1 MAIIDWYNTLA
12 GMTILH
18 KKLADAMRKTLL
30 DQEHVASGKL
40 YRSVKADTFERAG
53 KIRSLIK
60 SLARGEDIDQ
70 RRLSVVLS
78 IPQILTW
85 MTRKQKTVYAT
96 KKFEFKGDTRKRTNL
111 SKRQIAYAIK
121 NTLQNEGTQ
130 VVVNGKVK
138 IGWITRNYNRH
149 KIDID
154 KRLTKYVLAD
164 VVENID
170 RVLRELAAK
179 DPNIKIIR

>member
-1 MAIIDWYNTLA
+1 MAQIDWYNTLA
-12 GMTILH
+12 GMS
-18 KKLADAMRKTLL
+18 MTLL
-30 DQEHVASGKL
+30 DQEHIASGKL
-40 YRSVKADTFERAG
+40 YQSVKADTFERAG
-53 KIRSLIK
+53 KVRSLIK

-85 MTRKQKTVYAT
+85 MTRKQQTVYSS

-111 SKRQIAYAIK
+111 SKRQTAYAIK
-121 NTLQNEGTQ
+121 NVLENYGTLIYF
-130 VVVNGKVK
+130 NGKSK
-138 IGWITRNYNRH
+138 TGWITKNYNRH

-154 KRLTKYVLAD
+154 KRLTKYVLED
-164 VVENID
+164 FKENID

>member
-12 GMTILH
+12 GMSILH
-18 KKLADAMRKTLL
+18 KQLADSMRKTLL

-40 YRSVKADTFERAG
+40 YQSVKADTFERAG

-78 IPQILTW
+78 IRQILTW

-96 KKFEFKGDTRKRTNL
+96 KKFDFKNIKEKR
-111 SKRQIAYAIK
+111 RIAFAIK
-121 NTLQNEGTQ
+121 KSLENEGTQ
-130 VVVNGKVK
+130 VVVNSKVK

-154 KRLTKYVLAD
+154 KRLTKYVLED
-164 VVENID
+164 FKENID

>member
-1 MAIIDWYNTLA
+1 MAQIDWYNTLA

-40 YRSVKADTFERAG
+40 YQSVKADTFERAG
-53 KIRSLIK
+53 KVRSLIK
-60 SLARGEDIDQ
+60 SLARGEDIDKN
-70 RRLSVVLS
+70 RYSVLLS

-85 MTRKQKTVYAT
+85 MTRKNKSVYTT
-96 KKFEFKGDTRKRTNL
+96 KKFDFKNIKEKR
-111 SKRQIAYAIK
+111 RIAYAIK
-121 NTLQNEGTQ
+121 KNLQEEGTQ
-130 VVVNGKVK
+130 LSFNGKAK
-138 IGWITRNYNRH
+138 TGWITRNYNRH

-154 KRLTKYVLAD
+154 KRLTKYVLED
-164 VVENID
+164 FKENID

>member
-1 MAIIDWYNTLA
+1 MAIIDWLNTSGA
-12 GMTILH
+12 MA
-18 KKLADAMRKTLL
+18 KFNKELADAMRKTLI
-30 DQEHVASGKL
+30 DQEHYASGRL
-40 YRSVKADTFERAG
+40 YNSVKSETKSKQK
-53 KIRSLIK
+53 KIQSVIK
-60 SLARGEDIDQ
+60 SLARGEDIDKT
-70 RRLSVVLS
+70 RYSVLLS

-85 MTRKQKTVYAT
+85 MTKKNNSPYTS
-96 KKFEFKGDTRKRTNL
+96 KKFDFKDLKEKRK
-111 SKRQIAYAIK
+111 IAYAIK
-121 NTLQNEGTQ
+121 KNLENEGTQ
-130 VVVNGKVK
+130 LSFNGKLK
-138 IGWITRNYNRH
+138 TGWITRNYNRH

>member
-1 MAIIDWYNTLA
+1 MAIIDWLNTIA
-12 GMTILH
+12 GMSRIN
-18 KKLADAMRKTLL
+18 KKLGDSMRKTLL
-30 DQEHVASGKL
+30 DQEHIASGEL
-40 YRSVKADTFERAG
+40 YRSVDTDTFYRNG
-53 KIRSLIK
+53 KVRSLIK

-78 IPQILTW
+78 IQQILTW
-85 MTRKQKTVYAT
+85 MTKKNQTVYAT
-96 KKFEFKGDTRKRTNL
+96 KKFEFKGKTRKQIDT
-111 SKRQIAYAIK
+111 SKRRIAYAIK

-130 VVVNGKVK
+130 AVVNGKVK

-154 KRLTKYVLAD
+154 KRITKYVLED
-164 VVENID
+164 FKENID